1 MVPNSQF
8 DLFSQEKQEDSG
20 SWCMPM
26 LIYSIFGHLQKRWM
40 LAEAKFRPKSP
51 LQPIHSEQGPNSKHS
66 ALGLQ
71 PTILSIRK
79 WMFIG
84 THSPMGPLKIPL
96 NIIRPP
102 AGRWDGKIGKER
114 SVRVYKANWQNAK
127 NCGQG
132 IPPPPQFFIVHCA
145 LAPLVTICIPMFFHW
160 LLCSV

>member
-1 MVPNSQF
+1 
-8 DLFSQEKQEDSG
+8 
-20 SWCMPM
+20 MPM
-26 LIYSIFGHLQKRWM
+26 LIYSIFGHLQKRWI
-40 LAEAKFRPKSP
+40 LAKAKSP
-51 LQPIHSEQGPNSKHS
+51 LLLLRIHGEQGPNSKHS

-114 SVRVYKANWQNAK
+114 SVRVYKAN
-127 NCGQG
+127 
-132 IPPPPQFFIVHCA
+132 
-145 LAPLVTICIPMFFHW
+145 
-160 LLCSV
+160 

>member
-1 MVPNSQF
+1 MVPNSQSS
-8 DLFSQEKQEDSG
+8 DLIFSPRKKEEDSS
-20 SWCMPM
+20 SWCRPM
-26 LIYSIFGHLQKRWM
+26 LIYSIFGPLQKRWM

-84 THSPMGPLKIPL
+84 THSQMGPLKIPL

-132 IPPPPQFFIVHCA
+132 IPTPLPIFFLCIV
-145 LAPLVTICIPMFFHW
+145 PLLPW
-160 LLCSV
+160 